1 MLFFG
6 GHVLKAKERI
16 KYFLEK
22 ESKNSF
28 VQSQKKWFNDNGYS
42 DLIYLLDDDL
52 RKRKRIYLNLLMA
65 NLYAKDAIKNIQ
77 DY

>member
-6 GHVLKAKERI
+6 GHVLNAKERI

-52 RKRKRIYLNLLMA
+52 TKTKMNLFEFLF
-65 NLYAKDAIKNIQ
+65 
-77 DY
+77 